1 MKDSI
6 AKALAGIRSL
16 VRPAQRDDRNSRET
30 VKRSNAPDTK
40 DHGRDNRDSQ
50 KKRVTASSANVPTTK
65 DGEQRYGHNS
75 RETVKQDTR
84 YISDSV
90 RQEVFE
96 RDGYKCKK
104 CGSTSYLEFD
114 HIIPRAR
121 GGATSAKNLQVLCR
135 QCNRKKG
142 ER

>member
-16 VRPAQRDDRNSRET
+16 VRPAQHDGRNSRET
-30 VKRSNAPDTK
+30 VKKGNTPDTK
-40 DHGRDNRDSQ
+40 DHGRDSRDSQ
-50 KKRVTASSANVPTTK
+50 KKRGTASSANVPTTK
-65 DGEQRYGHNS
+65 DGEQRYDRNS
-75 RETVKQDTR
+75 WETVKQDTR
-84 YISDSV
+84 YIPDSV
-90 RQEVFE
+90 RQEILE

-114 HIIPRAR
+114 HIIPRSR
-121 GGATSAKNLQVLCR
+121 GGATSAKNIQVLCR
-135 QCNRKKG
+135 RCNRKKG